1 MQESSITLVGN
12 LTADPQ
18 LRVIPSG
25 ASVCSFRMGCTPR
38 WRNRE
43 TGTWQD
49 GQSTFY
55 SVSAWRGLADN
66 IAASLHRGDRV
77 IVIGRLRQ
85 RTYTTATGE
94 ERLVVEVDADTVA
107 PDLNRHEAIVRKA
120 AREQAPAAQDQPA
133 PGPGAEVAA

>member
-1 MQESSITLVGN
+1 
-12 LTADPQ
+12 
-18 LRVIPSG
+18 
-25 ASVCSFRMGCTPR
+25 MGCTPR